1 MSSSP
6 LKRTSAVDIPLIL
19 DLICQDLT
27 RQHLLACVRVCHS
40 WHDAFQLQL
49 DRFVRLDKNPKTN
62 QEHTRAVVE
71 RAGRIRSLQVDIA
84 DGGWFLYNH
93 IDHKT
98 STLAATPN
106 SSIAAAAFTPAGR
119 CINLEELF
127 CIDFNYLPRPSNGD
141 EGWFYHAYD
150 RPSIISQS
158 SNALRLIRQNPKLR
172 SLYIRHARQF
182 YRTDH
187 FSPEILE
194 SLSTHKSLT
203 HIKIHLD
210 YAVDAEF
217 RIQLLQH
224 LPATIQDFELVCRPA
239 QVASAPLATTHQH
252 ANSDA

>member
-1 MSSSP
+1 MIPPSP
-6 LKRTSAVDIPLIL
+6 PKRTSAVDIPLIL

-27 RQHLLACVRVCHS
+27 RNHLLACVRVCRS
-40 WHDAFQLQL
+40 WRDAFQLQL
-49 DRFVRLDKNPKTN
+49 DRFVRLGKNPKTN

-84 DGGWFLYNH
+84 DGGWFLDSH
-93 IDHKT
+93 VDHKPNAVAVT
-98 STLAATPN
+98 PKGSNTAAD
-106 SSIAAAAFTPAGR
+106 AFTPAGR
-119 CINLEELF
+119 CINLEELS
-127 CIDFNYLPRPSNGD
+127 CLDFNYLPRPSNGE

-158 SNALRLIRQNPKLR
+158 SNALHLIKQNPKLQ

-194 SLSTHKSLT
+194 SISTHKSLT

-224 LPATIQDFELVCRPA
+224 LPATIQDFEL
-239 QVASAPLATTHQH
+239 
-252 ANSDA
+252 